1 MNTNVSI
8 HDRVSHRSYY
18 YFLDSFADHLP
29 CEILLVHKGG
39 ECKVHIPTFHSQGLV
54 WCEDGSQSICQDADV
69 QGSQGHCCLKKARLF
84 L

>member
-39 ECKVHIPTFHSQGLV
+39 ECRVHIPTFHSQGLV
-54 WCEDGSQSICQDADV
+54 WGGYHLQHICQDEED
-69 QGSQGHCCLKKARLF
+69 QGPQGHCRLKKARLF
-84 L
+84 S